1 MNLGFSGRLTRAT
14 IRSPLTPL
22 FLLAAL
28 AAGLIALLTIPREEE
43 PQISVP
49 MVDIIVQAN
58 GLKAP
63 DAVELVTKPLEAIVK
78 PIAGVEH
85 VYSQTQDDQAVVTVR
100 FKVGTNEDDAVL
112 RVDDKIHANLDKIPI
127 GVPEPLIV
135 GRGINDVAVVV
146 LTLSPQPAAAAR
158 WTDKDLYDVA
168 TKLRTELTKVND
180 IGTSYIVGT
189 GPEEIRVEPDPEKL
203 SLFGVTLQQLIA
215 KVRDANR
222 EFVAGNVRDAGIMR
236 MLSAGQTLRGV
247 PDIGLLLLTTRDG
260 RPVYVR
266 DVAQVAIG
274 PSTAESRV
282 WNLTPDQ
289 QGWDRVPAVSLALAK
304 RAGANAVVVSQAIL
318 QRVQSLRGRLIPPDL
333 RVEVTRNYGQT
344 ANDKANELLF
354 HLGLATISIVV
365 LIVLAIGW
373 REAVVTLVVIPTTI
387 LLTML
392 SAKLMGYTINRV
404 SLFALIFSIG
414 ILVDDAIVV
423 VENIARHWA
432 MRDGRSRVQ
441 AAIEAVAEVGN
452 PTVVA
457 TLTVIAAL
465 LPMLFV
471 SGLMGPYMAP
481 IPANA
486 SAAMVF
492 SFFVAMV
499 VAPWLMCRLH
509 PERPGAVAAGRR
521 DEEVEFLPVAS
532 PDIAHDLALHHEGRL
547 GRIYRAVATPLL
559 PSRARAWTFLLA
571 VGVATIAACALFYT
585 EDVTVKLLP
594 FDNKSE
600 LAVELNLP
608 EGSSLEDTE
617 RNLFAAAAIVRGLP
631 EVRSVQAYAGTAAP
645 FNFNGLVRHYYM
657 RESPELGD
665 LQINLADKAERDRSS
680 HAIALD
686 LRRHLAALT
695 LPEGATLQV
704 VEVPPGP
711 PVLATLLAEIYGPDA
726 ATRRA
731 VAEQVKALFKSVPF
745 IVDVTDSYGHPRPRL
760 RISIDQDE
768 LEYFGVEQ
776 SDVYDTI
783 QALFGGVPVGY
794 SHRGEERDPIAIRV
808 GLPKRDLSWDERLAA
823 TPVPANTLPGS
834 NTVVEL
840 GQVVRAD
847 QELGSPVL
855 FRRDGEFADMVMGEL
870 AGAFEAPIYGMLA
883 VDKAVAAHDWG
894 ALPKPVISFRGQPT
908 DETHPT
914 LLWDGEWEI
923 TYVTFRDM
931 GAAFGVAMLGIYI
944 LVVAQFR
951 SFKLPL
957 VILTPIPLTLI
968 GILPGHWLLHA
979 PFTAT
984 SMIGFIA
991 LAGIIVRNSILL
1003 VDFVRHG
1010 ARPGMTLREV
1020 LLDAGAIRFKPIL
1033 LTALSAMIGAA
1044 TILTDPIFQGL
1055 AISLLFGLASS
1066 TLLTVLVIPA
1076 IYMVLRDGERL
1087 AA

>member
-1 MNLGFSGRLTRAT
+1 MNPGFSGRLTRAT

-28 AAGLIALLTIPREEE
+28 AAGMVALLTIPREEE

-85 VYSQTQDDQAVVTVR
+85 VYSQTQDDRAVVTVR
-100 FKVGTNEDDAVL
+100 FNVGTNEDAAIL
-112 RVDDKIHANLDKIPI
+112 RVDDKIRANLDKIPVGI
-127 GVPEPLIV
+127 PMPLIV

-146 LTLSPQPAAAAR
+146 LTLSPQPAAASQ

-168 TKLRTELTKVND
+168 IKLRTELTKVDN

-203 SLFGVTLQQLIA
+203 SLFGVTLQQLIG

-222 EFVAGNVRDAGIMR
+222 EFVAGDVREAGLMR
-236 MLSAGQTLRGV
+236 TLAAGQTLRGV
-247 PDIGLLLLTTRDG
+247 PDIGLLLLTTRDS

-266 DVAQVAIG
+266 DVAKVVIG
-274 PSTAESRV
+274 PSTVEDRV
-282 WNLTPDQ
+282 WNLTPNQ
-289 QGWDRVPAVSLALAK
+289 PGWDHVPAVSLALAK
-304 RAGANAVVVSQAIL
+304 RAGANAVVVSQDIL
-318 QRVQSLRGRLIPPDL
+318 QRVASLQGRLIPPDL
-333 RVEVTRNYGQT
+333 RVEVTRNYGKT

-354 HLGLATISIVV
+354 HLGLATVSIVV
-365 LIVLAIGW
+365 LIAVAIGW

-387 LLTML
+387 LLTLL
-392 SAKLMGYTINRV
+392 SARLMGYTINRV
-404 SLFALIFSIG
+404 SLFALIFAIG

-432 MRDGRSRVQ
+432 MRDGRSRMQ
-441 AAIEAVAEVGN
+441 GAIEAVAEVGN

-481 IPANA
+481 IPENA
-486 SAAMVF
+486 SAAMLF
-492 SFFVAMV
+492 SFFVAIV
-499 VAPWLMCRLH
+499 VAPWLLYKLH
-509 PERPGAVAAGRR
+509 PDEPGVAAARR
-521 DEEVEFLPVAS
+521 DGEVEFLPARKPS
-532 PDIAHDLALHHEGRL
+532 IEHDLAVHHEGRL
-547 GRIYRAVATPLL
+547 GRIYRAVARPLL
-559 PSRARAWTFLLA
+559 RSRARAWTFLLV
-571 VGVATIAACALFYT
+571 VGVATIVACALFYT
-585 EDVTVKLLP
+585 KNVTVKLLP

-608 EGSSLEDTE
+608 EGSTLEATE
-617 RNLFAAAAIVRGLP
+617 RNLFAAAAIATGLP
-631 EVRSVQAYAGTAAP
+631 EVRSIQAYAGTAAP

-665 LQINLADKAERDRSS
+665 LQINLSDKADRPRGS
-680 HAIALD
+680 HEIALD
-686 LRRHLAALT
+686 LRRRLGALK
-695 LPEGATLQV
+695 LPEGSTLQV

-726 ATRRA
+726 TTRRA

-794 SHRGEERDPIAIRV
+794 SHRGEDRDPIAIRI
-808 GLPKRDLSWDERLAA
+808 GLPKNDLSWDERLAA

-840 GQVVRAD
+840 GEVVRAD
-847 QELGSPVL
+847 NEVGSPVL
-855 FRRDGEFADMVMGEL
+855 FRRDGHFADMVMGEL
-870 AGAFEAPIYGMLA
+870 AGEFEAPIYGMLA
-883 VDKAVAAHDWG
+883 VDEAIAAHDWG
-894 ALPKPVISFRGQPT
+894 TLPRPAISIRGQPL
-908 DETHPT
+908 DESHPT

-951 SFKLPL
+951 SFRLPL

-968 GILPGHWLLHA
+968 GIVPGHWLFNA

-1010 ARPGMTLREV
+1010 ARSGMTLREV

-1076 IYMVLRDGERL
+1076 IYVVLRDAEQVT
-1087 AA
+1087 A

>member
-1 MNLGFSGRLTRAT
+1 MNPGLSGRLTRAT

-28 AAGLIALLTIPREEE
+28 AAGLVALLSIPREEE

-49 MVDIIVQAN
+49 MVDIMVQAN
-58 GLKAP
+58 GLRAP

-78 PIAGVEH
+78 AIPGVEH
-85 VYSQTQDDQAVVTVR
+85 VYSQTQDDRATVTVR
-100 FKVGTNEDDAVL
+100 FVVGTDEDDAVL

-127 GVPEPLIV
+127 GIPQPLIV
-135 GRGINDVAVVV
+135 GHGINDVAVVV
-146 LTLSPQPAAAAR
+146 LTLSPEPAAASR
-158 WTDKDLYDVA
+158 WTDNDLYDLA
-168 TKLRTELTKVND
+168 GKLRTELVKVDN

-203 SLFGVTLQQLIA
+203 SLFGLTLQQLIG

-222 EFVAGNVRDAGIMR
+222 EFVAGEVRDAGLAR
-236 MLSAGQTLRGV
+236 TLAAGQTLRGV
-247 PDIGLLLLTTRDG
+247 PDIGLLLLATRDG

-266 DVAQVAIG
+266 DVANVVIG
-274 PSTAESRV
+274 PSTAEDRV
-282 WNLTPDQ
+282 WNLTPNDK
-289 QGWDRVPAVSLALAK
+289 GWDRVPAVSLALAK
-304 RAGANAVVVSQAIL
+304 RAGANAVVVARDIL
-318 QRVQSLRGRLIPPDL
+318 QRTDSLHGRLIPPDI
-333 RVEVTRNYGQT
+333 RVQVTRDYGKT

-354 HLGLATISIVV
+354 HLGLATVSIVV
-365 LIVLAIGW
+365 LIAFAVGW

-387 LLTML
+387 LLTLL

-404 SLFALIFSIG
+404 SLFALIFAIG

-432 MRDGRSRVQ
+432 MRDGRGRMA

-452 PTVVA
+452 PTIVA

-486 SAAMVF
+486 SAAMLF
-492 SFFVAMV
+492 SFFVAVV
-499 VAPWLMCRLH
+499 VAPWLLLKLA
-509 PERPGAVAAGRR
+509 PGGPAGAGR
-521 DEEVEFLPVAS
+521 
-532 PDIAHDLALHHEGRL
+532 HDEGRL
-547 GRIYRAVATPLL
+547 GRIYRAIATWLL
-559 PSRARAWTFLLA
+559 RSRARAWSFLLA
-571 VGVATIAACALFYT
+571 VGVATISACVLFYT
-585 EDVTVKLLP
+585 ENITVKLLP
-594 FDNKSE
+594 FDDKSE

-617 RNLFAAAAIVRGLP
+617 RALFAAADIVRVLP

-645 FNFNGLVRHYYM
+645 YNFNGLVRHYYM
-657 RESPELGD
+657 RQSPEVGD
-665 LQINLADKAERDRSS
+665 LQINLADKAERNRSS
-680 HAIALD
+680 HVIALD
-686 LRRHLAALT
+686 LRQRLRSLK
-695 LPEGATLQV
+695 LPEGSTLQV

-726 ATRRA
+726 SARLA
-731 VAEQVKALFKSVPF
+731 AAQEVKRLFRSVPY
-745 IVDVTDSYGHPRPRL
+745 IVDVADSYGHPRPRL

-783 QALFGGVPVGY
+783 QSLFGGIPVGY
-794 SHRGEERDPIAIRV
+794 SHRGAERNPIEIRI
-808 GLPKRDLSWDERLAA
+808 GLPKRDLSWDQRLAS
-823 TPVPANTLPGS
+823 TPVPANTVPGS
-834 NTVVEL
+834 KTVVEL
-840 GQVVRAD
+840 GQVVHAD
-847 QELGSPVL
+847 RELGSRVL
-855 FRRDGEFADMVMGEL
+855 FRRDGHFADMIMAEL
-870 AGAFEAPIYGMLA
+870 AGEFEAPIYGMLA
-883 VDKAVAAHDWG
+883 VDKAVAQHGWG
-894 ALPKPVISFRGQPT
+894 KLAKPTISFRGQPE
-908 DETHPT
+908 DESHPT

-931 GAAFGVAMLGIYI
+931 GAAFLVAMLGIYI

-968 GILPGHWLLHA
+968 GIVPGHWLFDA

-1003 VDFVRHG
+1003 VDFVRQG
-1010 ARPGMTLREV
+1010 AGQGKTLREV
-1020 LLDAGAIRFKPIL
+1020 LLDAGAIRFRPIL

-1076 IYMVLRDGERL
+1076 IYVVLRDADRVI
-1087 AA
+1087 AS